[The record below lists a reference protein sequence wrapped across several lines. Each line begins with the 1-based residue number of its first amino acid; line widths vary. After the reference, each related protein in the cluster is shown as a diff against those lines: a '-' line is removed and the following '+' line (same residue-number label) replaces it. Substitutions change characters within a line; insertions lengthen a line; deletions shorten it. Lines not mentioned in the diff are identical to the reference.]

1 MKKFEKLN
9 YYEILEISSNATLP
23 EIERAYKNAL
33 AMYDD
38 DSLLTYSLFVNDERE
53 RILKKIEEAYN
64 TLIDVSK
71 RQSYNSRLGSNLSIL
86 NNQTQGDH
94 KTPSSYDNSTMSLN
108 PTEHADGCQSSCP
121 EDSRSLTSPK
131 KCKDASWSEDP
142 VQPLKSD
149 IYSDFFQKESQNQT
163 KGPFRKFL
171 RTLIYLAIVVAGA
184 SSLLIVV
191 SYGAI
196 TSWDFLKKFYST
208 PLEDSTRTGGRESEG
223 SEHVPV
229 QEKKDNE
236 SPTVT
241 GHSPRA
247 RPSEATDQSPHND
260 TPRVY
265 ITSVSSANIRSRPDA
280 NARIVMITHH
290 GEELIVSG
298 ESGNWL
304 MLRLEDDSIGWIHR
318 SLAEEKQETFH
329 VE

>member
-1 MKKFEKLN
+1 
-9 YYEILEISSNATLP
+9 
-23 EIERAYKNAL
+23 
-33 AMYDD
+33 
-38 DSLLTYSLFVNDERE
+38 
-53 RILKKIEEAYN
+53 
-64 TLIDVSK
+64 
-71 RQSYNSRLGSNLSIL
+71 
-86 NNQTQGDH
+86 
-94 KTPSSYDNSTMSLN
+94 MSLN

-229 QEKKDNE
+229 QDVMYLLSAARANGARVLG
-236 SPTVT
+236 PNTAGLVT
-241 GHSPRA
+241 PGA